1 MIRVAAGSGSRC
13 FPLYLSGALMA
24 APGEQ
29 PAACRRRNSPA
40 GQGGPALRVRGR
52 LGGRRVVLV
61 SPRTTVFHETLNF
74 RFADD
79 HDLEMACFPFNVAD
93 SAGTISAMMRD
104 LLR

>member
-1 MIRVAAGSGSRC
+1 MYLYTQDPCEYIS
-13 FPLYLSGALMA
+13 YLSIVSYNDNAVD
-24 APGEQ
+24 GE
-29 PAACRRRNSPA
+29 
-40 GQGGPALRVRGR
+40 
-52 LGGRRVVLV
+52 VLV
-61 SPRTTVFHETLNF
+61 YPRTTVFHETLNF

>member
-1 MIRVAAGSGSRC
+1 METPRPRRTEPTASVRTTRTNASPTGRDTAAG
-13 FPLYLSGALMA
+13 AW
-24 APGEQ
+24 
-29 PAACRRRNSPA
+29 
-40 GQGGPALRVRGR
+40 
-52 LGGRRVVLV
+52 VLV
-61 SPRTTVFHETLNF
+61 YPRTTVFHETLNF